1 MRSRAAGLLLALLL
15 LSCSTQPD
23 IDPLE
28 AKAQAGDPVA
38 ACQFAAR
45 ELHDCALEKRRWEHG
60 EFSERPACIANG
72 VGEGANSSLD
82 NAELG
87 HEGAGYVMFLIQKT
101 SIHVVALGLAL
112 SPADEAVKNTE
123 GLQAD
128 CSGLADSLK

>member
-1 MRSRAAGLLLALLL
+1 MRALAAVLLPALLL

-38 ACQFAAR
+38 TCQFAAR
-45 ELHDCALEKRRWEHG
+45 ELHDCALEKRRWEQG
-60 EFSERPACIANG
+60 ELSEMPACIVDG
-72 VGEGANSSLD
+72 IGEAAASYLD

-101 SIHVVALGLAL
+101 SIHVVALGLAI

-123 GLQAD
+123 ELQAD
-128 CSGLADSLK
+128 CSGLADFLK